1 MKRAFFVTGPEGS
14 GNYMMTEALR
24 LAGVEEQIRG
34 RPAWDTNYAHLVPG
48 FPPLVSVMRSLPAAH
63 GWPDWG
69 YAVEAFT
76 AAGYDIAPLFMVRE
90 LNATIRSQIR
100 RGAVETAEQ
109 AEAHIRRAWRVAVNV
124 FDEFVPVSYEAFTGS
139 EGFRRWLF
147 MERLGLPMTTLEVRD
162 ENRKYYREM

>member
-1 MKRAFFVTGPEGS
+1 MKRAYFVTGPEGS
-14 GNYMMTEALR
+14 GNYMMTDALR
-24 LAGVEEQIRG
+24 LAGVQEQIRG

-69 YAVEAFT
+69 YAVRAFT
-76 AAGYDIAPLFMVRE
+76 DAGYTITPLFMVRE
-90 LNATIRSQIR
+90 LNATIHSQLR

-109 AEAHIRRAWRVAVNV
+109 AEVHIRRAYRVVVDA
-124 FDEFVPVSYEAFTGS
+124 FDNFVPVSYEAFVGS

-147 MERLGLPMTTLEVRD
+147 AERLGLPMTTLEVDNR
-162 ENRKYYREM
+162 NRKYYE